1 MYTAQHKAFKT
12 LSKALGSALLVL
24 CLGMACSKTKVERQ
38 DLGMNIDSAYMM
50 LTREVDM
57 MISDSGQ
64 TKYRLIA
71 PLWIIYDRSDRRE
84 WIFPD
89 SLRMWSVDSV
99 KPGNRL
105 VAADSAIYN
114 LSREEWILM
123 GNVKIDGYKGEKLY
137 TQRLHWLRGEKR
149 LFSNDT
155 TYFYTEGKVLHGNR
169 FEAKDDLS
177 QYTIYTTRGDFRVQ
191 DNQALTDSAKANQ
204 AKATKLEDE
213 QHCQA
218 PPPPP
223 PTQ

>member
-1 MYTAQHKAFKT
+1 MGRVLGF
-12 LSKALGSALLVL
+12 ALCLIG
-24 CLGMACSKTKVERQ
+24 LGMACSKPKVERQ

-123 GNVKIDGYKGEKLY
+123 GNVKIDGYKGEMLY

-191 DNQALTDSAKANQ
+191 DGQGTGATSQPNSPSAVAQQDTSASKP
-204 AKATKLEDE
+204 TK
-213 QHCQA
+213 
-218 PPPPP
+218 
-223 PTQ
+223 